1 MDKYQ
6 EGLERVKTLID
17 ISSNKLSDKGKALM
31 MESVD
36 LLQELV
42 DKATPK
48 KVDKYSRHKD
58 LEPTCFC
65 PLCENIVEKEQK
77 HCPERGQK
85 LDFKE

>member
-1 MDKYQ
+1 MLNRYQ
-6 EGLERVKTLID
+6 EALNNVKRVYVESEHYDEED
-17 ISSNKLSDKGKALM
+17 IR
-31 MESVD
+31 

-77 HCPERGQK
+77 HCPECGQK

>member
-1 MDKYQ
+1 MNKHEEYQ
-6 EGLERVKTLID
+6 EAFDYYWKIYNERHLGMLARHYID
-17 ISSNKLSDKGKALM
+17 I
-31 MESVD
+31 
-36 LLQELV
+36 LQELV

-65 PLCENIVEKEQK
+65 PLCENIVEKEHK
-77 HCPERGQK
+77 YCTECGQA